1 MAASSFVHVDSSTTT
16 SIGPSLLGP
25 ILLIYIY
32 CNKFTFTNSH
42 LHTTLAWYTH
52 YMLYFDRVSKEYEN
66 GNKVLD
72 SISLTI
78 NQGEL
83 VSIVGHSGAGKT
95 TLVKLLLAEE
105 HPTEGTVSFNSDNV
119 SDLRGKDMTNYRRK
133 IGVVF
138 QDFRLIPNKTA
149 YENVAFAMEAA
160 GKHDDDIKEDV
171 PHVLDLVD
179 LKSKM
184 HHFPHQ
190 LSGGEQQRVAIARA
204 IINRP
209 EIIIADE
216 PTGNL
221 DPLNTYDIV
230 QILKKINDLGTTV
243 ILTTHNKGIVDNL
256 GRRVITM
263 EDGRVTRDQKSGKFT
278 L

>member
-1 MAASSFVHVDSSTTT
+1 
-16 SIGPSLLGP
+16 
-25 ILLIYIY
+25 
-32 CNKFTFTNSH
+32 
-42 LHTTLAWYTH
+42 
-52 YMLYFDRVSKEYEN
+52 MLYFDKVSKEYEN
-66 GNKVLD
+66 GARVLD
-72 SISLTI
+72 DISLTI
-78 NQGEL
+78 NKGEL

-95 TLVKLLLAEE
+95 TLIKMLLAEDA
-105 HPTEGTVSFNSDNV
+105 PSEGVVSFNSDNIH
-119 SDLRGKDMTNYRRK
+119 SLRGKDMMHYRRK
-133 IGVVF
+133 VGVVF

-160 GKHDDDIKEDV
+160 GKHDDEIDADV

-179 LKSKM
+179 LKDKM
-184 HHFPHQ
+184 DHFPHQ

-256 GRRVITM
+256 GRRVLTM
-263 EDGRVTRDQKSGKFT
+263 EKGKIIRDQKSGRFT
-278 L
+278 I